1 MTTPT
6 SPADTLREAATLIR
20 ERANAATPGPWH
32 VCDEPEW
39 SEEDG
44 RGVCGPAHEPIARLA
59 EDWYEPDPGEPTA
72 ENDAD
77 HIASWHPAVALAVA
91 DWLEQMARAKVGTS
105 YGDLPF
111 EDSAYEVARTYLG
124 RDQ

>member
-1 MTTPT
+1 MTT

-72 ENDAD
+72 ESDAE

-91 DWLEQMARAKVGTS
+91 DWLETDAAVIERHDLDGSISRAYT
-105 YGDLPF
+105 
-111 EDSAYEVARTYLG
+111 VARTYLG
-124 RDQ
+124 HPQ